1 MQGQADKD
9 ADWLRSAPVR
19 GSGTWRA
26 GRRRRGL
33 WLACVLGVCCAVS
46 AAWAKRPRPDDK
58 EDPADKAAQLLS
70 TAKSALLAGDLG
82 TAGQQAVQI
91 LRTSAAAESLLIL
104 GRIAQTQGRT
114 LDAHDFLRRYLA
126 APDLDLPPEDPES
139 VQIRQFLAS
148 PRPPSAKLY
157 VTGDR
162 GTVVVIDRRPV
173 AVLPLSRPLLI
184 APGDHALVL
193 ERGSARLEDQVRV
206 PVSRLGEVRA
216 NFASKALVLTI
227 LPGVLLVE
235 DGRGFS
241 EAGQLRLT
249 SLVEGV
255 LVARRLSPIPLSDA
269 QSCGDEPAPGDC
281 ADEVRCDAALAKRCE
296 SDFVLQTARIPDGRD
311 PRHLQIK
318 WQVIDVQ
325 TADIAASDQIECR
338 GCTEEQLMPQVGPRL
353 AALLDRALARGR
365 GQLILQSTPPGA
377 QLRIDGRAVGPTPFS
392 ALVLAGPHHVELVLS
407 GYQSQQS
414 DVDVQDGREARLDL
428 TLDPVV
434 RPTVVQVVKRRRP
447 LWRVV
452 TGATLLGA
460 GLIVGGFGV
469 AALSVDGTQTLSQC
483 GDASA
488 GDRLCTFRTRDLGLG
503 LLVPGLALS
512 VGGALLWAIPPTGPQ
527 SGGGNR

>member
-1 MQGQADKD
+1 M
-9 ADWLRSAPVR
+9 
-19 GSGTWRA
+19 
-26 GRRRRGL
+26 
-33 WLACVLGVCCAVS
+33 S

-58 EDPADKAAQLLS
+58 EDPADKAAQLLTS
-70 TAKSALLAGDLG
+70 AKSALAAGALG
-82 TAGQQAVQI
+82 AAGQQAVQV

-104 GRIAQTQGRT
+104 GRIAQTEGRT

-126 APDLDLPPEDPES
+126 APELDLAPDDPES
-139 VQIRQFLAS
+139 AQIRQVLAS
-148 PRPPSAKLY
+148 PRPPSAQLY

-162 GTVVVIDRRPV
+162 GTVVVLDRRPV

-184 APGDHALVL
+184 APGEHALVL
-193 ERGSARLEDQVRV
+193 ERGPARLEDQVRV

-269 QSCGDEPAPGDC
+269 QFCGDEPAPGDC
-281 ADEVRCDAALAKRCE
+281 ADEVRCNAALAKRCE
-296 SDFVLQTARIPDGRD
+296 SDLVLQTSRIPDARD
-311 PRHLQIK
+311 PRHLQIQ

-325 TADIAASDQIECR
+325 TADIAASDQIDCR
-338 GCTEEQLMPQVGPRL
+338 GCTEDQLMPQVGPRL

-377 QLRIDGRAVGPTPFS
+377 QLRIDGREVGPTPFS
-392 ALVLAGPHHVELVLS
+392 GLLLAGPHHVELVLS

-414 DVDVQDGREARLDL
+414 DVDVPDGREARLDL

-460 GLIVGGFGV
+460 GLVVAGFGV

-483 GDASA
+483 GEAST
-488 GDRLCTFRTRDLGLG
+488 GDRLCTFRTRGLGLG